1 MSDLDDEVIE
11 RASEIPVLD
20 RIVKP
25 SKQKDLADLLI
36 KIIQTNEA
44 EDKASLT
51 EYDVDVS
58 SATLRDIDAKLSAAL
73 HTADQQPSLTI
84 PMLTE
89 IADFPVLEGT
99 ELPFQSG
106 ERGGTE
112 QTALPTMHSVHND
125 TDAANS
131 AQQPT
136 SANQER
142 VVKRD
147 VFSFAEGEADAKSA
161 GIQHPKPDFDLGLD
175 TSQIAA
181 NQHTLFQ
188 EQLNQASK
196 QIIDNLIAE
205 HAVAIRQEL
214 ENRIDSLKRE
224 LLGELSAQRP
234 HQVEPADLPP
244 LEINEL
250 PEPEGS
256 DA

>member
-1 MSDLDDEVIE
+1 MSDLDDDVVEGP
-11 RASEIPVLD
+11 RDIPILD

-73 HTADQQPSLTI
+73 HTTDQESVLSI

-89 IADFPVLEGT
+89 IADFPVIEGAS
-99 ELPFQSG
+99 LPFQNDDDGSA
-106 ERGGTE
+106 E
-112 QTALPTMHSVHND
+112 QTALPAMHSVNTD

-136 SANQER
+136 SANQEQ
-142 VVKRD
+142 VVEKSI
-147 VFSFAEGEADAKSA
+147 FSFADSESSRSTEGPQNSK
-161 GIQHPKPDFDLGLD
+161 QDFDLGLD
-175 TSQIAA
+175 TSQMAA
-181 NQHTLFQ
+181 NQYTLLQ
-188 EQLNQASK
+188 EQLSQSSR
-196 QIIDNLIAE
+196 QIIDELIAE
-205 HAVAIRQEL
+205 HAVAIRSEL
-214 ENRIDSLKRE
+214 EQRIDTLKQE
-224 LLGELSAQRP
+224 LLGELSQNI
-234 HQVEPADLPP
+234 EPQTEPQDLPKY
-244 LEINEL
+244 EINEL
-250 PEPEGS
+250 MEPEGS

>member
-1 MSDLDDEVIE
+1 MSDLDDVIE
-11 RASEIPVLD
+11 SASDIPILD

-73 HTADQQPSLTI
+73 HSKDQDPTVSI

-89 IADFPVLEGT
+89 IADFPVVEGAS
-99 ELPFQSG
+99 LPFQSSD
-106 ERGGTE
+106 EGGTE
-112 QTALPTMHSVHND
+112 QTALPAMHSVNTD

-142 VVKRD
+142 VVKKG
-147 VFSFAEGEADAKSA
+147 VFTFADSETGRSTQAPQDSK
-161 GIQHPKPDFDLGLD
+161 QDFDLGLD
-175 TSQIAA
+175 TSQKAA
-181 NQHTLFQ
+181 NQHTLLQ
-188 EQLNQASK
+188 EQLNQSTK
-196 QIIDNLIAE
+196 QIIDELIAE

-214 ENRIDSLKRE
+214 ESRIDSLKHE
-224 LLGELSAQRP
+224 LLGEIGPQRKS
-234 HQVEPADLPP
+234 QRKTQDP
-244 LEINEL
+244 LQTEVGEL
-250 PEPEGS
+250 LEPEGS

>member
-1 MSDLDDEVIE
+1 MSDLDDDVIE
-11 RASEIPVLD
+11 RASEIPILD

-73 HTADQQPSLTI
+73 HTTDQDPSLII

-89 IADFPVLEGT
+89 LADFPVQEGA
-99 ELPFQSG
+99 ELPFQG
-106 ERGGTE
+106 IERDNTE
-112 QTALPTMHSVHND
+112 QTVLPAMHSVNTD

-142 VVKRD
+142 VIEKGI
-147 VFSFAEGEADAKSA
+147 FSFAEGEDDSNATA
-161 GIQHPKPDFDLGLD
+161 IQHAKPDFDLGLD
-175 TSQIAA
+175 TSQKAA
-181 NQHTLFQ
+181 NQHTLLQ
-188 EQLNQASK
+188 EQLSQSSK

-205 HAVAIRQEL
+205 HAIAIRQEL
-214 ENRIDSLKRE
+214 ESRIDLLKQE
-224 LLGELSAQRP
+224 LLGELGTQLSP
-234 HQVEPADLPP
+234 EVETTDLPQ
-244 LEINEL
+244 LEVNEL

>member
-1 MSDLDDEVIE
+1 MSDLEDDVIE
-11 RASEIPVLD
+11 RTSDIPILD

-73 HTADQQPSLTI
+73 HSTDQDPSLVI

-89 IADFPVLEGT
+89 IADFPVLEGAS
-99 ELPFQSG
+99 LPFQSENDG
-106 ERGGTE
+106 IT
-112 QTALPTMHSVHND
+112 QHASLPAMHSVNTD

-142 VVKRD
+142 VIGKGI
-147 VFSFAEGEADAKSA
+147 FSFADGDTDLHTADLQPS
-161 GIQHPKPDFDLGLD
+161 KPDFDLGLD
-175 TSQIAA
+175 TSLKAA
-181 NQHTLFQ
+181 NQHTLLQ
-188 EQLNQASK
+188 EQLKQSSK
-196 QIIDNLIAE
+196 QIINELIAE
-205 HAVAIRQEL
+205 HAIAIRQEL
-214 ENRIDSLKRE
+214 ESRIDLLRRD
-224 LLGELSAQRP
+224 LLGELGSEDTTQIETP
-234 HQVEPADLPP
+234 
-244 LEINEL
+244 EL
-250 PEPEGS
+250 PQLEVDEIPESEGS

>member
-1 MSDLDDEVIE
+1 MSDLDDDLIE
-11 RASEIPVLD
+11 RTSDIPILD

-73 HTADQQPSLTI
+73 HSTDQDPSLVI

-89 IADFPVLEGT
+89 IADFPVVEGAS
-99 ELPFQSG
+99 LPFQRDDDG
-106 ERGGTE
+106 VAH
-112 QTALPTMHSVHND
+112 QAALPAMHSVNND

-142 VVKRD
+142 VVEKGI
-147 VFSFAEGEADAKSA
+147 FSFADGDTDPQPSR
-161 GIQHPKPDFDLGLD
+161 PDFDLGLD
-175 TSQIAA
+175 TSLKAA
-181 NQHTLFQ
+181 NQHTLLQ
-188 EQLNQASK
+188 EQLNQSSK
-196 QIIDNLIAE
+196 QIIDELVAE
-205 HAVAIRQEL
+205 HAIAIRQEL
-214 ENRIDSLKRE
+214 ETRIDSLKQE
-224 LLGELSAQRP
+224 LLGELGSVRKTQI
-234 HQVEPADLPP
+234 ETD
-244 LEINEL
+244 EL
-250 PEPEGS
+250 PQLEVDELLEPEGS